1 MKNLFFF
8 IGLLFSISTV
18 SATDGDQMLG
28 VTAMQWLRGGAI
40 TASPV
45 DAPSMIYNPA
55 AIGELN
61 FNSIAF
67 DVSLGVLNP
76 PRKITSMAGTTESN
90 SNLYLGMGNGFV
102 GKVSDKL
109 FIGMAAGG
117 VSGMGVDFPS
127 TTLPDNPGTPF
138 PENVSVVSKK
148 GLLKITPT
156 VAYKPI
162 ENLTIGVSLQIGQQ
176 SLALWPG
183 SIWWIVH

>member
-18 SATDGDQMLG
+18 SATDGDQMIG

-90 SNLYLGMGNGFV
+90 SN
-102 GKVSDKL
+102 D
-109 FIGMAAGG
+109 
-117 VSGMGVDFPS
+117 
-127 TTLPDNPGTPF
+127 
-138 PENVSVVSKK
+138 
-148 GLLKITPT
+148 
-156 VAYKPI
+156 
-162 ENLTIGVSLQIGQQ
+162 
-176 SLALWPG
+176 
-183 SIWWIVH
+183 